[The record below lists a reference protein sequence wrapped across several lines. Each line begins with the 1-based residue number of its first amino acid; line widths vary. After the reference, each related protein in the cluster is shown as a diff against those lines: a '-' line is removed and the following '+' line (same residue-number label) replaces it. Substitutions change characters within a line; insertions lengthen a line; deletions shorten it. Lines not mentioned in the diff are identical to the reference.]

1 MNGNIERFYQ
11 VKLNG
16 LTSRLTI
23 INSQVINLSRDKIK
37 LNVLRDII
45 YCLVEVSFSKDVGG
59 GKVKVSCNV
68 IDDRILTDYDLS
80 LTEKELTEIINTSW

>member
-23 INSQVINLSRDKIK
+23 INSQVVNLTRGKIK
-37 LNVLRDII
+37 LNVLGEII
-45 YCLVEVSFSKDVGG
+45 FYLVEASLGKDGRE
-59 GKVKVSCNV
+59 VKVPCNV

-80 LTEKELTEIINTSW
+80 LTE

>member
-23 INSQVINLSRDKIK
+23 INSQVMNLSRDKIK

-59 GKVKVSCNV
+59 
-68 IDDRILTDYDLS
+68 
-80 LTEKELTEIINTSW
+80 

>member
-59 GKVKVSCNV
+59 KVKVSCNV

>member
-59 GKVKVSCNV
+59 KVKVSCNV

-80 LTEKELTEIINTSW
+80 LTE